1 MDAVSEKITQ
11 KIKEKIKETSEVL
24 NLNLAKGENVK
35 IAKWWNLF
43 RKFEK
48 KTQIDSRGDKTE
60 AIHWNSRFKS
70 SSDWEAIP

>member
-35 IAKWWNLF
+35 IAKW
-43 RKFEK
+43 
-48 KTQIDSRGDKTE
+48 
-60 AIHWNSRFKS
+60 
-70 SSDWEAIP
+70 